1 MGIIIILAFLII
13 ALFALVSIMSQ
24 KSVGGPASVPPKL
37 EGNRPFAEQNKIKE
51 NQKYYESLVL
61 QSPYNVND
69 WLNIHP
75 GEENLGPYGE
85 FLTIKQIVKACGET
99 QSFYKI
105 LNNIYLHS
113 SDGTTEVDIVLI
125 HETGV
130 YVFESKNY
138 AGFIFGSAEQKEWTQ
153 SLNPREKHR
162 FYNPLWQNRGHI
174 AALKRVL
181 GQNLQYYSFIV
192 FSERCQLKKVPPD
205 NASTFILRRHNLR
218 DSLVKKL
225 CTTSTALSI
234 DQIEQLYQKLVPF
247 SNVSEA
253 EKESHI
259 QRVNGKKN

>member
-1 MGIIIILAFLII
+1 
-13 ALFALVSIMSQ
+13 
-24 KSVGGPASVPPKL
+24 KL

-75 GEENLGPYGE
+75 GDENLGPYGE
-85 FLTIKQIVKACGET
+85 FLTIKQIVRACGET

-113 SDGTTEVDIVLI
+113 SDVTTEVDIVLI